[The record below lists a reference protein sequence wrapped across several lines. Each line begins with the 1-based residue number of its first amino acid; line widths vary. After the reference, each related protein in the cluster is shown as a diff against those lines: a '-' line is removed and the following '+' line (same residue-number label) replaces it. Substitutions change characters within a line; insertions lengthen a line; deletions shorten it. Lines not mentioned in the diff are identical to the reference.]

1 MTKKHFIKLV
11 MSQGVQRNE
20 ANEIAERYNSR
31 RFSYASAYINF
42 IMKTR
47 LKESFEILG
56 EAVGNASDN
65 LSRLICALKERNNKN
80 EN

>member
-11 MSQGVQRNE
+11 MAQGVQRNE

-56 EAVGNASDN
+56 EVVCNAAENIRS
-65 LSRLICALKERNNKN
+65 LLCALKERSETN
-80 EN
+80 ET